1 MKLVIKNKPT
11 ERFKYRQFG
20 SEHAKSGIFASV
32 DWRYEL
38 LVDYL
43 KESPSYQLARRAKLA
58 KPGVKPK
65 GAPEDWGKVSE
76 VYDDFGD
83 LFRIEESKWWS
94 LVGRHLFGVK
104 AKEPV
109 LLNLGLTNKSLA
121 EPSSLEG
128 ALTEWREMDSP
139 ESLVLAIPTLL
150 TKKAAMAQFA
160 ALLKRQKF
168 RTQSIRT
175 AKPKYELSSS
185 KLRKPTLVLGPWA
198 LHLYKKGIP
207 LWKIGYQLKL
217 SESSIQ
223 DIDSGT
229 GVSNAKAYLQILAS
243 KLIHKAELI
252 AENAA
257 RGRFPSDKPFPE
269 AMLVSNQRKVGRPKK
284 NLS

>member
-1 MKLVIKNKPT
+1 MNLVIKNKPH

-20 SEHAKSGIFASV
+20 SDHIKSGIFASV

-43 KESPSYQLARRAKLA
+43 KESPSYQLARRSKLA
-58 KPGVKPK
+58 KHMVKPK
-65 GAPEDWGKVSE
+65 GAPEDWAKVLE

-94 LVGRHLFGVK
+94 SVGRHLFGVK

-109 LLNLGLTNKSLA
+109 LLNLGLTDKSLA

-139 ESLVLAIPTLL
+139 ESLVLAIPTSL
-150 TKKAAMAQFA
+150 TKKSAMAQFA
-160 ALLKRQKF
+160 SLLKKQKF
-168 RTQSIRT
+168 RGQSVST
-175 AKPKYELSSS
+175 VKPKYELSSS
-185 KLRKPTLVLGPWA
+185 KLRKPTLVHGPWA

-229 GVSNAKAYLQILAS
+229 DVSNAKAYLQILAS

-257 RGRFPSDKPFPE
+257 RGRFPSDKSFSE
-269 AMLVSNQRKVGRPKK
+269 AILVSNQRKVGRPRTKFR
-284 NLS
+284 